1 MYEKS
6 KISGH
11 AFTLSWNLDDVNTFK
26 SITGYRKLRW
36 DDSLDLDGS
45 PYDIAFT
52 QRFTKY
58 HQISQDL
65 QWLGHT
71 EQLNWVGDLYYF
83 GRSEEHTSELQSL
96 MRSSYAVFCL
106 KKNNK
111 TKQSI
116 KHRQKPPKYATNTN
130 SQ

>member
-1 MYEKS
+1 M
-6 KISGH
+6 
-11 AFTLSWNLDDVNTFK
+11 
-26 SITGYRKLRW
+26 RW

-71 EQLNWVGDLYYF
+71 EQLHWVGGLYYF
-83 GRSEEHTSELQSL
+83 GDNGGTNNPQHFFSVAANYDSSSSTKTHGGSVRSEERRVGQERGST
-96 MRSSYAVFCL
+96 C
-106 KKNNK
+106 
-111 TKQSI
+111 
-116 KHRQKPPKYATNTN
+116 QKRG
-130 SQ
+130 